1 MIVITGERG
10 VGKTTLLKKIINQSK
25 RDFYGILS
33 ERSDKGYYVEDV
45 STKEERILCSRDCIG
60 FKFRGFYFDPA
71 ALQFII
77 ESLKKK
83 GEILVYDEIGH
94 LETERKIEIWKY
106 IKEPGILIVRKEL
119 VDVVTS
125 RFDVEVF
132 EVSEENREQLEITIL
147 EKIEDENK

>member
-10 VGKTTLLKKIINQSK
+10 VGKTTVLKKVIDQSK

-33 ERSDKGYYVEDV
+33 ERFDKGYYAEDV
-45 STKEERILCSRDCIG
+45 KTKEKIILCSRDCIG

-83 GEILVYDEIGH
+83 GEILVYDEIGY
-94 LETERKIEIWKY
+94 LEIEEKIRIWEY
-106 IKEPGILIVRKEL
+106 IKEPAIIIVRKEL
-119 VDVVTS
+119 VDVVSS
-125 RFDVEVF
+125 RFNTEVF
-132 EVSEENREQLEITIL
+132 EVFKENREQLENTVL
-147 EKIEDENK
+147 ERVEY